1 MRAHPPH
8 VSDEYM
14 TSSPCVGVCDPENGV
29 RVARTRTL
37 EDTATRAAMT
47 EAERIER
54 MQEPDVPDGGG
65 A

>member
-1 MRAHPPH
+1 
-8 VSDEYM
+8 
-14 TSSPCVGVCDPENGV
+14 VCDPENGV
-29 RVARTRTL
+29 RAVRTRTL
-37 EDTATRAAMT
+37 EDIATRAAMT

>member
-1 MRAHPPH
+1 
-8 VSDEYM
+8 M
-14 TSSPCVGVCDPENGV
+14 TSSPCVGVCDPESGV

-37 EDTATRAAMT
+37 EDIATRAAMT

-54 MQEPDVPDGGG
+54 MQELDVPDGGG